1 MWTEQQRYKR
11 RLHDT
16 VQDIAP
22 QDAQRRSRYNPAG
35 RTAQADHLSRFVP
48 GSSDGCFLAVPGEN
62 SPLRGSNT
70 HQLTAY
76 SRLLPN
82 GLSLSS
88 YDPACCCT
96 ACGYV
101 SAASCSVRPTAT
113 FLHPVAIFLT
123 CSWLPFYRVF
133 ISLCHFSFL
142 ITFPSVI
149 SPPAPCHFLSTFHR
163 RQIKRLS
170 DKLLPSYN
178 PIQSQVTC
186 RCIPP
191 ICTMYNTCYI
201 VLS

>member
-22 QDAQRRSRYNPAG
+22 QTAQRGSRYRPAGRTAQAEHLNRHAG

-48 GSSDGCFLAVPGEN
+48 CSSDGCFFAVPGEN

-101 SAASCSVRPTAT
+101 SVTGSCAYGLLRTSQKEEAHCCINSSSSSVYPFPLTLKSFRYEHTRLPDRPQ
-113 FLHPVAIFLT
+113 LLLYIL
-123 CSWLPFYRVF
+123 
-133 ISLCHFSFL
+133 
-142 ITFPSVI
+142 
-149 SPPAPCHFLSTFHR
+149 FLSVPSMYVP
-163 RQIKRLS
+163 LS
-170 DKLLPSYN
+170 LY
-178 PIQSQVTC
+178 
-186 RCIPP
+186 
-191 ICTMYNTCYI
+191 
-201 VLS
+201 